1 MKKPVKLISILLV
14 FVLSVMALPSCGLI
28 DYVIGMG
35 DGEKNDHT
43 HSYVWVIDVEPTY
56 TSEGI
61 KHMECEECGYKSK
74 ENTVI
79 EKLVNVENNE
89 ENNEENNKENSEED
103 EEIEQILADIPPLP
117 SGGKHRRFD
126 DCLEL
131 AGFCNQ
137 VKDSLEGRFLYL
149 DLTPAL
155 EEGRISDS
163 FYNYW
168 DSYSLHYKES
178 EEGMYIDS
186 RMSSEIKFYAEEL
199 GTDTDINM
207 DVPNHSMT
215 LELIS
220 LPQNGIDGDLRYEF
234 YSYDSDKY
242 MRDNIVKI
250 YSGNVLVAY
259 MIYFTGLDISQE
271 WLISFLNDYLVKI

>member
-1 MKKPVKLISILLV
+1 MKKTVKLISALLV
-14 FVLSVMALPSCGLI
+14 LVLSIMALSSCGLI
-28 DYVIGMG
+28 DYVIGTD
-35 DGEKNDHT
+35 DG
-43 HSYVWVIDVEPTY
+43 
-56 TSEGI
+56 G
-61 KHMECEECGYKSK
+61 
-74 ENTVI
+74 
-79 EKLVNVENNE
+79 NE
-89 ENNEENNKENSEED
+89 
-103 EEIEQILADIPPLP
+103 IPPLP

-137 VKDSLEGRFLYL
+137 VKDRLEGRFLYL

-155 EEGRISDS
+155 EEGRISDRLYS
-163 FYNYW
+163 YK

-186 RMSSEIKFYAEEL
+186 WMSSEIKFYAEEL

-207 DVPNHSMT
+207 DVPGHSMT

-220 LPQNGIDGDLRYEF
+220 LPQKRIGRYLRYEF
-234 YSYDSDKY
+234 YSYDSDKH
-242 MRDNIVKI
+242 IVKI

-259 MIYFTGLDISQE
+259 MNYFTGLDISQE